1 MKLTR
6 LVRAFSLSVFT
17 FIFCFAAHAQTRP
30 SQCAPPSVAAPAS
43 TEPNIFSEE
52 QEGFLGDAVAER
64 IQKDYRVVEDEEVTA
79 FLARIG
85 QKLVEHLPL
94 KQTRLRFFIVDIA
107 DVNAFVLPGGR
118 VYVGRKLISSAR
130 SEDEL
135 AAVISHELGHLAA
148 REHAIDMTRLFKEVL
163 GVTQVGDRRDVFE
176 KYNQL
181 VESFRLK
188 PGAWKRGDRERGQL
202 TADQL
207 GFHAL
212 VAAGYD
218 PTAAAR
224 FWDRITESKGRT
236 GGFFSD
242 LFGTTR
248 PEEKRLR
255 EMLKAAS
262 QLPPECAPK
271 QEAAA
276 SEEFKRWQSAV
287 LTYSGLGRRESLHGV
302 LSKTQLDPP
311 LRDDI
316 DRLRFSPDGRYI
328 LAQDDS
334 GITVLTR
341 EPFEPLFRAEAPEAR
356 RAFFSPDSKSL
367 VFYTDNLRVE
377 RWDLAEQRRAD
388 VKEVVVL
395 RGCLQAALSP
405 DGKYLACLSPDL
417 DLKLIEVASGRVAM
431 QKKDFWDPTYY
442 QAVSWMVQMA
452 LLRPDSTDAGLS
464 LIRMAFSPD
473 GRYFVAGNYS
483 RNMLNPSRSHLETM
497 AVDLTTLSKLSLPD
511 SIEEF
516 LAGEFAFV
524 GPDRIVCVNAANFR
538 KSALLSFP
546 DGKRLMEFPLGGR
559 LEGATRGDYVFT
571 RPFKEFAVAVLDLNK
586 SVFSKVSEKG
596 AMDIYGEEMVAEL
609 RNGELGLYKVEKS
622 QLIASALLPES
633 RLGRLRVAEL
643 SPDMKLLALSGAS
656 RGGVWEIT
664 SGRSALYLRGFR
676 GAYLS
681 EGHLY
686 ADFPKYQAGGQTAE
700 RNIAN
705 FNLLSG
711 EVAQGPKIED
721 DGARQLGQYL
731 IKVKPAKEGERTGR
745 NVLLEVSDVRTMS
758 PVWSKPFPKEAP
770 SVWGARQPGT
780 FSLVWAVTAEAAKDE
795 IKADPKLAAQLSAMK
810 EKEGDYLVE
819 VLDAKDGSRKG
830 SLLIETGKGS
840 FRLRQVFATG
850 DRLLVMDDLNRVL
863 VYSLSTGEQKGRVF
877 GSHAAVSD
885 SLSLLCVENESGKL
899 SFYDLNTMEKRDE
912 LVFSN
917 RVSALGFG
925 DDGRRLLV
933 ITANQTVYVIDA
945 AALSSGARAASN

>member
-1 MKLTR
+1 M
-6 LVRAFSLSVFT
+6 AS
-17 FIFCFAAHAQTRP
+17 
-30 SQCAPPSVAAPAS
+30 PAS
-43 TEPNIFSEE
+43 PEPNIFSEE
-52 QEGFLGDAVAER
+52 QEGFLGDALAER
-64 IQKDYRVVEDEEVTA
+64 IQKDYRIVEDEELTG

-85 QKLVEHLPL
+85 QKLIGHLPL

-118 VYVGRKLISSAR
+118 IYVGRKLISVAR

-148 REHAIDMTRLFKEVL
+148 REPSIDMTRQFREVL

-181 VESFRLK
+181 MESFRLK
-188 PGAWKRGDRERGQL
+188 PGAFKHRERERGQL
-202 TADQL
+202 TADQI
-207 GFHAL
+207 GFYAL

-218 PTAAAR
+218 PKAAPR

-248 PEEKRLR
+248 PEERRLR

-276 SEEFKRWQSAV
+276 GEEFKRWQSSV
-287 LTYSGLGRRESLHGV
+287 LTYAGLGRRESLHGV
-302 LSKTQLDPP
+302 VSKTQLDPP

-316 DRLRFSPDGRYI
+316 DRLRFSPDGRYV

-341 EPFEPLFRAEAPEAR
+341 DPFEPLFRAEAPEAR

-377 RWDLAEQRRAD
+377 RWDLAEQKRAD

-417 DLKLIEVASGRVAM
+417 DLKLIEVDSGRVAM
-431 QKKDFWDPTYY
+431 QKKDFWDPDYY
-442 QAVSWMVQMA
+442 QAMSWLWQVA

-464 LIRMAFSPD
+464 LVRMAFSPD
-473 GRYFVAGNYS
+473 ARYFVAGNYS

-497 AVDLTTLSKLSLPD
+497 TVDLSALSKVSLPD
-511 SIEEF
+511 SIEEL
-516 LAGEFAFV
+516 LAGEFAFL
-524 GPDRIVCVNAANFR
+524 GPDRIVGVNALNFR

-546 DGKRLMEFPLGGR
+546 DGKKLMEFPLGGHI
-559 LEGATRGDYVFT
+559 EGATRGDYVFT
-571 RPFKEFAVAVLDLNK
+571 RPFKEYAVAVLDLNK

-596 AMDIYGEEMVAEL
+596 AMDIHGEEMVAEL

-622 QLIASALLPES
+622 QLVASALLPES

-656 RGGVWEIT
+656 RGGVWEIST
-664 SGRSALYLRGFR
+664 GRAALYLRGFR
-676 GAYLS
+676 GAYLAD
-681 EGHLY
+681 GHLY
-686 ADFPKYQAGGQTAE
+686 ADFPKFQSGDRTAE
-700 RNIAN
+700 RNVAN
-705 FNLLSG
+705 FNLASG

-721 DGARQLGQYL
+721 DGARQAGQYL
-731 IKVKPAKEGERTGR
+731 VRVKPAKEGERGGR
-745 NVLLEVSDVRTMS
+745 NVVLEVSDVRTTA
-758 PVWSKPFPKEAP
+758 PVWSKPYPKEAP
-770 SVWGARQPGT
+770 RVWAAPQPGT
-780 FSLVWAVTAEAAKDE
+780 FSLVWDVKDDAAKDE
-795 IKADPKLAAQLSAMK
+795 IKSDPKLAAQLSAMK

-840 FRLRQVFATG
+840 FRLAQVFATG
-850 DRLLVMDDLNRVL
+850 DRVLVIDNLNRVL
-863 VYSLSTGEQKGRVF
+863 VYSLSAGEQKGRVF
-877 GSHAAVSD
+877 GNHAAVSEA
-885 SLSLLCVENESGKL
+885 LSLLCVENESGKL

-917 RVSALGFG
+917 PVSVAGFG
-925 DDGRRLLV
+925 DGGRKLV
-933 ITANQTVYVIDA
+933 VLTANQTVYVIDA
-945 AALSSGARAASN
+945 AALSGARAASN

>member
-1 MKLTR
+1 LG
-6 LVRAFSLSVFT
+6 LV
-17 FIFCFAAHAQTRP
+17 FCFNAHAQGRP
-30 SQCAPPSVAAPAS
+30 PQCAPPSVAAPAS
-43 TEPNIFSEE
+43 SEPNIFSEE
-52 QEGFLGDAVAER
+52 QEGYLGDALAER
-64 IQKDYRVVEDEEVTA
+64 IQKDYRIVEDEEVTG
-79 FLARIG
+79 FLAHIG
-85 QKLVEHLPL
+85 QRLVEHLPL
-94 KQTRLRFFIVDIA
+94 KQTRLRFFIVDLP

-118 VYVGRKLISSAR
+118 VYVGRKLISSAQ
-130 SEDEL
+130 SEDEI

-148 REHAIDMTRLFKEVL
+148 REPSIDMTRLLREVL

-181 VESFRLK
+181 MERFRLK
-188 PGAWKRGDRERGQL
+188 PGAWKQRDRERGQL
-202 TADQL
+202 TADQI
-207 GFHAL
+207 GFYAL

-218 PTAAAR
+218 ATAFAR
-224 FWDRITESKGRT
+224 FWDRITETKGRT

-248 PEEKRLR
+248 PEERRLR

-271 QEAAA
+271 REAAA
-276 SEEFKRWQSAV
+276 DEEFKRWQSAV
-287 LTYSGLGRRESLHGV
+287 LTYAGLGRRESLHGV
-302 LSKTQLDPP
+302 VSKTQLDPP

-377 RWDLAEQRRAD
+377 RWDLAERKRAD

-395 RGCLQAALSP
+395 KGCLQAALSP

-417 DLKLIEVASGRVAM
+417 DLKLIEVESGRVAM

-442 QAVSWMVQMA
+442 QALSWLLQVA

-473 GRYFVAGNYS
+473 ARYFVAGNYS
-483 RNMLNPSRSHLETM
+483 RNMLNPSRSHLEVM
-497 AVDLTTLSKLSLPD
+497 SVDMTTLSKVSLPD
-511 SIEEF
+511 SIEEL

-524 GPDRIVCVNAANFR
+524 GPDRIVGVNALNFR

-546 DGKRLMEFPLGGR
+546 DGKKLMEFPLGGH
-559 LEGATRGDYVFT
+559 LEGATHGDYVFT
-571 RPFKEFAVAVLDLNK
+571 RPFKEYAVAVLDLNK

-596 AMDIYGEEMVAEL
+596 AMDIYGDEMVAEL
-609 RNGELGLYKVEKS
+609 RNGELGLYRVEKS

-643 SPDMKLLALSGAS
+643 SPDMKLMALSGAS
-656 RGGVWEIT
+656 RGGVWEIS
-664 SGRSALYLRGFR
+664 SGHAALYLRGFR
-676 GAYLS
+676 GAYLAD
-681 EGHLY
+681 GHFY
-686 ADFPKYQAGGQTAE
+686 ADFPKFQSGDMTAE
-700 RNIAN
+700 RNVAN
-705 FNLLSG
+705 FNLASG

-721 DGARQLGQYL
+721 ESARQSGQYL
-731 IKVKPAKEGERTGR
+731 VKIKPAKDGERGGR
-745 NVLLEVSDVRTMS
+745 NVTLEVSDVRTMA
-758 PVWSKPFPKEAP
+758 PVWSKPYPKEAP
-770 SVWGARQPGT
+770 RVWAAPQPGT
-780 FSLVWAVTAEAAKDE
+780 FALVWDVKDDAAKDE

-819 VLDAKDGSRKG
+819 VLDAKDGSRRG

-840 FRLRQVFATG
+840 FRLMQVFATG
-850 DRLLVMDDLNRVL
+850 DRVLVIDNLNRVL

-877 GSHAAVSD
+877 GNHAAVSD
-885 SLSLLCVENESGKL
+885 TLSLLCVENESGKL

-917 RVSALGFG
+917 PVSMAGFG
-925 DDGRRLLV
+925 DGGRRLIVL
-933 ITANQTVYVIDA
+933 TANQTVYVIDA
-945 AALSSGARAASN
+945 AALAGARAASN